1 MVENLYI
8 WINRERSR
16 SDVLMGIYVRT
27 PSQIT
32 WLMLYCLWY
41 GLHIRKV
48 HHPRGLSALPMFAPP
63 PSVKNTPAETFLTSL
78 FNISG
83 IKRLRKARVT
93 AHSGLNSELLDQYS
107 AQLSQYTVITLLFWH
122 SSVFSGL
129 IFCFIFCVVMMAM
142 SINSLPG
149 IYISPL
155 EYIQA
160 HEMFYQLHLLIKVLP
175 ELSDLLP

>member
-1 MVENLYI
+1 MSSWEYTSEHPV
-8 WINRERSR
+8 RSLGSCFIACGMNFTYAKCTILR
-16 SDVLMGIYVRT
+16 VCQLS
-27 PSQIT
+27 P
-32 WLMLYCLWY
+32 CL
-41 GLHIRKV
+41 LV
-48 HHPRGLSALPMFAPP
+48 P
-63 PSVKNTPAETFLTSL
+63 PSVKNTLAETFLTSL

-129 IFCFIFCVVMMAM
+129 IFCFIFCVVMIAM

-175 ELSDLLP
+175 ELADLLP